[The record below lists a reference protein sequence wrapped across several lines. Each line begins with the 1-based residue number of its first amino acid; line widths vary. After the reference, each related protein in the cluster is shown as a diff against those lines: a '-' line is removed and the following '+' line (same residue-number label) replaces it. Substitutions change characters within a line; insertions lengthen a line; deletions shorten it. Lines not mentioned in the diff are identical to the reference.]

1 MSLYVVS
8 IKLPIYKL
16 SDIAKVM
23 KGLSVFA

>member
-16 SDIAKVM
+16 SGIAKLM
-23 KGLSVFA
+23 KGLNVFA